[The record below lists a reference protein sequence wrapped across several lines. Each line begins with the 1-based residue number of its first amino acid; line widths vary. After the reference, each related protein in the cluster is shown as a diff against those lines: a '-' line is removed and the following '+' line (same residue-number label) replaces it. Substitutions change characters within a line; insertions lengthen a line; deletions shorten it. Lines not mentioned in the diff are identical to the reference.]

1 MGRTM
6 PKIVVIG
13 SINMDLVVLCPRF
26 PAPGETLLGES
37 FFTCHGGKGANQAV
51 AARRLGAEVSFIGRV
66 GDDGFGRELVAGLQQ
81 ERVDT
86 RHVAVTPG
94 VASGVATITV
104 SGGENAIVV
113 VPGANHALSPD
124 DVRQAEAEIAS
135 ADVLL
140 TQLEIPL
147 DAVEEAACLAER
159 HGVPLILNPAPAQV
173 LPAELLAKV
182 AYLTPNQHELAQL
195 LDAEAAGLERLPA
208 RLAGKVVLTRG
219 GEGAD
224 YIDAAGVLH
233 HQPGCAVTV
242 IDSTGAGDTF
252 NAALAVFLPLGIELA
267 LERAVA
273 AGALAVTQPGARAG
287 MPTVAQLEAF
297 LAVARQR

>member
-1 MGRTM
+1 M

-13 SINMDLVVLCPRF
+13 SINMDLVALCPRF
-26 PAPGETLLGES
+26 PAPGETLIGER

-51 AARRLGAEVSFIGRV
+51 AARRLGAEVMLVGRV
-66 GDDGFGRELVAGLQQ
+66 GDDGFGRELLAGLQQ
-81 ERVDT
+81 EGVDT
-86 RHVAVTPG
+86 RHVAVTSG

-124 DVRQAEAEIAS
+124 DVRQAEADIAA

-147 DAVEEAACLAER
+147 ATVAEVARLAER
-159 HGVPLILNPAPAQV
+159 HRVPLILNPAPAQA
-173 LPAELLAKV
+173 LPTELLAWA
-182 AYLTPNQHELAQL
+182 AYLTPNQHELGL
-195 LDAEAAGLERLPA
+195 LLGTAETGLERLPA
-208 RLAGKVVLTRG
+208 PLAGKVVLTRG

-224 YIDAAGVLH
+224 YVDAVGRLH
-233 HQPGCAVTV
+233 HQPGRDVTV
-242 IDSTGAGDTF
+242 VDSTGAGDTF
-252 NAALAVFLPLGIELA
+252 NAALAVFLGLGIEVA

-273 AGALAVTQPGARAG
+273 AGALAVTQPGARGG
-287 MPTVAQLEAF
+287 MPTAAQLEAF
-297 LAVARQR
+297 LAEAGQR

>member
-1 MGRTM
+1 M

-26 PAPGETLLGES
+26 PAPGETLLGER
-37 FFTCHGGKGANQAV
+37 FFSCHGGKGANQAV

-81 ERVDT
+81 EGVDT

-147 DAVEEAACLAER
+147 DAVEEVACLAER
-159 HGVPLILNPAPAQV
+159 HGVPLILNPAPAQA
-173 LPAELLAKV
+173 LPPELLAKV

-195 LDAEAAGLERLPA
+195 LGVEAAGLERLPA

-233 HQPGCAVTV
+233 HQPGRAVPV

-252 NAALAVFLPLGIELA
+252 NAALAVFLPLGMAAA

-287 MPTVAQLEAF
+287 MPTAAQLEAF
-297 LAVARQR
+297 LAGAGQR